1 MKVRKNLI
9 AVLLAL
15 VPAILVAQI
24 PSGYVQT
31 MATVPA
37 LAGGTFGAAW
47 TNLSS
52 SPQLGLLGCVST
64 FQNTVNGSIDS
75 SGHFS
80 TLLADTAQI
89 CPTPSTW
96 AFTLS
101 CPAASPGAFQIQV
114 AVTGG
119 GGTED
124 ISSQITAALPAGICS
139 GGGGG
144 TLPIMKG
151 GTGATTAAGAWTNI
165 FTGAGIASN
174 CTLLQNVSGTL
185 TCTATTAAA
194 ALANLGG
201 AALSGAA
208 FTGPVSA
215 PSISGCITNGAYV
228 AGSSC
233 YPTIQAAQTAA
244 ISAGGSVLIPAA
256 YAGNDTVPTQNYSI
270 VDLRNNI
277 LSSSHFFGCTYAI
290 ANAPGG
296 LDCSFEADGAGDLWL
311 AHNTHVNPAT
321 TTSMSLIAG
330 SNLSV
335 LVGSTTLFGNG
346 GTAPLI
352 VGRGTP
358 NQETVAWTNWSV
370 VDGTHLSIYT
380 AKTHSGTTDIEQQG

>member
-1 MKVRKNLI
+1 MTNLVKSLVI
-9 AVLLAL
+9 LTVLLAL
-15 VPAILVAQI
+15 APAVLVAQI

-31 MATVPA
+31 TATVPA
-37 LAGGTFGAAW
+37 LAGGSFGAAW

-101 CPAASPGAFQIQV
+101 CPAASPGAFQIQI

-151 GTGATTAAGAWTNI
+151 GTGATTAA
-165 FTGAGIASN
+165 
-174 CTLLQNVSGTL
+174 
-185 TCTATTAAA
+185 A

-201 AALSGAA
+201 VSQIIAGTNVTISPSGG
-208 FTGPVSA
+208 TGPVT
-215 PSISGCITNGAYV
+215 ISST
-228 AGSSC
+228 
-233 YPTIQAAQTAA
+233 
-244 ISAGGSVLIPAA
+244 GG
-256 YAGNDTVPTQNYSI
+256 
-270 VDLRNNI
+270 
-277 LSSSHFFGCTYAI
+277 
-290 ANAPGG
+290 GG
-296 LDCSFEADGAGDLWL
+296 FL
-311 AHNTHVNPAT
+311 P
-321 TTSMSLIAG
+321 
-330 SNLSV
+330 
-335 LVGSTTLFGNG
+335 
-346 GTAPLI
+346 
-352 VGRGTP
+352 
-358 NQETVAWTNWSV
+358 
-370 VDGTHLSIYT
+370 
-380 AKTHSGTTDIEQQG
+380 